1 MCGRF
6 VVAGASSDLV
16 ALFDVDLPADEL
28 PGPSWNVAPTDRVP
42 IVLDALPKDPLD
54 EPPVRRLEAAR
65 WGLVP
70 SWAKELKTGVTAI
83 NARIETL
90 TEKRHFSTAVRKRRA
105 LVPATGYYE
114 WHTTAEG
121 KTPHFIHLP
130 DGELFVFAGLYEWW
144 RNHAAGDDSSDKW
157 VLSTTIITREATGA
171 LRRIHDRM
179 PVFLAPELIDD
190 WLDPRENDPT
200 ALLDAISV
208 GGVEIAERTRSHEV
222 GRAVG
227 NVRNNSPELIE
238 PVGNHSTGPT
248 HQ

>member
-16 ALFDVDLPADEL
+16 ALFDVDLPADQL
-28 PGPSWNVAPTDRVP
+28 PGPSWNVAPTDPVA
-42 IVLDALPKDPLD
+42 IVLDAAPKDPAD
-54 EPPVRRLEAAR
+54 ELPVRRLESAR

-70 SWAKELKTGVTAI
+70 SWAKELKSGVTAI

-90 TEKRHFSTAVRKRRA
+90 TEKPHFKVAVRKRRA

-114 WHTTAEG
+114 WHTTADG

-130 DGELFVFAGLYEWW
+130 HGELFVFAGLYEWW
-144 RNHAAGDDSSDKW
+144 RNPAAADDSPDKW

-171 LRRIHDRM
+171 LRDIHDRM
-179 PVFLAPELIDD
+179 PVFLEPELIDD
-190 WLDPRENDPT
+190 WLDPHETEPEG
-200 ALLDAISV
+200 LLEAISV
-208 GGVEIAERTRSHEV
+208 SGVAVAERTQFHKV

-227 NVRNNSPELIE
+227 NVRNNGPDLIE
-238 PVGNHSTGPT
+238 PA
-248 HQ
+248 